1 MVFVF
6 YPEKKK
12 DLDTIIEGE
21 AKAIKGEL
29 WLSAFVQLSLRKPVL
44 YVCFIRKKTTRNTSM
59 RDTVKGYKILDFFD
73 KKYFLLSCDPCKLQ

>member
-6 YPEKKK
+6 YPEKK

-29 WLSAFVQLSLRKPVL
+29 RLSAFVQLSLRKPVL
-44 YVCFIRKKTTRNTSM
+44 YVCFVRKER
-59 RDTVKGYKILDFFD
+59 
-73 KKYFLLSCDPCKLQ
+73 LQETQV